1 MSSKNPAFLIR
12 RDRAGEYR
20 IHYVRDHHE
29 GVSWHFQD
37 IAMSSEGLPSYDA
50 AVGMVERLRADIQ
63 APIIDLRT
71 S

>member
-1 MSSKNPAFLIR
+1 MLEDSPLIE
-12 RDRAGEYR
+12 AIALWE
-20 IHYVRDHHE
+20 E
-29 GVSWHFQD
+29 LTGV
-37 IAMSSEGLPSYDA
+37 A